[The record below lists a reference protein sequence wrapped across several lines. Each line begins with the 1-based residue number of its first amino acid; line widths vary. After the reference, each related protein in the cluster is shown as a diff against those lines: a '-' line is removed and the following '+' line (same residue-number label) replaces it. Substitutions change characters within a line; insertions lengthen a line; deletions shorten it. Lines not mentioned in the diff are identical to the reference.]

1 MEYGIYNCKCL
12 APSVVHGF
20 VRFCSIVSVR
30 STRSVVLKVW
40 YAEESELNINWA
52 ACPPKCPIK
61 LLMKIQIVS
70 VRTLSFV
77 LPWIHLQTRSNSTW
91 DFQKAWP
98 PILDPTVMLQQVRVT
113 SLHDHYCVLSS
124 YRSLDVFSYLR
135 IFDLKSQQP
144 PSMRNV
150 GDQTYTTIE
159 NVCYTMKGS
168 PSLKSREMMRSMFRS
183 FLSTEK

>member
-1 MEYGIYNCKCL
+1 M
-12 APSVVHGF
+12 GF
-20 VRFCSIVSVR
+20 
-30 STRSVVLKVW
+30 
-40 YAEESELNINWA
+40 SERCA
-52 ACPPKCPIK
+52 AYIG
-61 LLMKIQIVS
+61 
-70 VRTLSFV
+70 
-77 LPWIHLQTRSNSTW
+77 SNSNVATSASN
-91 DFQKAWP
+91 F
-98 PILDPTVMLQQVRVT
+98 

-124 YRSLDVFSYLR
+124 YRSLDMYCYLR

-168 PSLKSREMMRSMFRS
+168 PSLKSRETMRSMFRS